1 MVNVHYAKRIRN
13 PFTTFFS
20 NAETAPSSFRGNFK
34 LLLHFSKRIR
44 LSNLARHYYRN
55 IIHVLDNSVLIF
67 ISVDFYFAIVFGYG
81 NVC

>member
-1 MVNVHYAKRIRN
+1 M
-13 PFTTFFS
+13 FTMQNGFGIPLRHFFRMQKPHQ
-20 NAETAPSSFRGNFK
+20 AVFRGNFK

-44 LSNLARHYYRN
+44 LSDLARHYYRN
-55 IIHVLDNSVLIF
+55 IKHVLDNSVLIF